1 MYSNIFVFDKISGI
15 ILPSTKAYILIVDK
29 APLTK
34 KTPTFFMK
42 ENIKTNIYG
51 LLLTRITQ

>member
-15 ILPSTKAYILIVDK
+15 ILPSTKTYILIVDK

-34 KTPTFFMK
+34 KKHFFHERK
-42 ENIKTNIYG
+42 HKNKYIWTSTYHTI
-51 LLLTRITQ
+51 I